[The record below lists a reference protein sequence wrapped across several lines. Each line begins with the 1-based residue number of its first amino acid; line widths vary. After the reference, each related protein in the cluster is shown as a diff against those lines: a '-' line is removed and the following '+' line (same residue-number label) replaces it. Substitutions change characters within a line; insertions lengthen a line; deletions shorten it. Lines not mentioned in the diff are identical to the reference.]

1 MKILGLPTT
10 DEEEKKMAQSLEAEV
25 SVQIKEI
32 NEQI

>member
-25 SVQIKEI
+25 SVQIIEI
-32 NEQI
+32 NK